1 MGLEKK
7 RCSATHC
14 SALQHLQQCDPL
26 QHTREKAK
34 DARDN
39 MVQQTATHCNI
50 LQHDETHLW
59 ERKRPTATH
68 YERTKNRM
76 QHPAT
81 RVEIVL
87 TVIGRPKSVTSPCTQ
102 IFAMNLKNRYKITFT
117 RSVWRNKHHYRMAV
131 RARKVYLHHVAIFIV
146 IHVQLCESTFAG
158 LFFVCQL
165 FFLCT
170 RTLLIFAVWDTL
182 IFGALLGSPWGYQ
195 REPQSEATV
204 SVRAFVIL

>member
-1 MGLEKK
+1 MRLFSVV
-7 RCSATHC
+7 RALRNNLCVACSVLQFAVVHC
-14 SALQHLQQCDPL
+14 SVLRWDSRRSVAVQHTVVHYNILQQCDPL
-26 QHTREKAK
+26 QHTREKEK

-50 LQHDETHLW
+50 LQHDVTHLW

-87 TVIGRPKSVTSPCTQ
+87 TVIKGPKSVTSPCTQ
-102 IFAMNLKNRYKITFT
+102 IFAMNLKNRYKITLT

-131 RARKVYLHHVAIFIV
+131 
-146 IHVQLCESTFAG
+146 
-158 LFFVCQL
+158 
-165 FFLCT
+165 
-170 RTLLIFAVWDTL
+170 
-182 IFGALLGSPWGYQ
+182 
-195 REPQSEATV
+195 
-204 SVRAFVIL
+204 